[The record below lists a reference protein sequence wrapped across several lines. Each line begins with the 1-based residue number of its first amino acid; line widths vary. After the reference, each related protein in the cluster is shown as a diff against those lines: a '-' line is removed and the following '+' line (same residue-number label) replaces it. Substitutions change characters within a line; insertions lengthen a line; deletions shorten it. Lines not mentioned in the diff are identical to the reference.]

1 MNGLSAVLT
10 VLGFPSHTVE
20 KPVRYCLVFNLF
32 LPNLFGGLSV
42 VVAVIELYFETLCG
56 SLSPVMA
63 VLGLSSQTPV
73 WDSLS
78 ALMAVLEILLCI
90 CCGIVCRLWW
100 LFLSLFFKLCGMAHQ
115 L

>member
-1 MNGLSAVLT
+1 MVAGREILLSILLNGLSAVLT

-20 KPVRYCLVFNLF
+20 KPF

-63 VLGLSSQTPV
+63 V
-73 WDSLS
+73 
-78 ALMAVLEILLCI
+78 E
-90 CCGIVCRLWW
+90 
-100 LFLSLFFKLCGMAHQ
+100 
-115 L
+115 